1 MKLEHS
7 YFVYMVLC
15 DDGSYYVGVTNDA
28 DRRVAEHNAG
38 IDPHCYTFTRRPV
51 HLVYSQQFNEV
62 DDAIRSEKQIKGWSR
77 KKKAAL
83 VRGDWNAIVAMAREI
98 RPPKNT

>member
-1 MKLEHS
+1 MKVNHS

-38 IDPHCYTFTRRPV
+38 TDPNAYTFTRRPV
-51 HLVYSQQFNEV
+51 RLVYSQQFNDV
-62 DDAIRSEKQIKGWSR
+62 NDAIRAEKQIKGWSR

-83 VRGDWNAIVAMAREI
+83 LRGDWNAIVAISREI
-98 RPPKNT
+98 RPLKK